1 MKNKRAAVI
10 YMVEYVDD
18 ENQKHITFVKG
29 FSEVRFLEERFGW
42 IHYEVT
48 ENYVRTEYKD

>member
-1 MKNKRAAVI
+1 MENKRVAGI
-10 YMVEYVDD
+10 YKVEYVDD
-18 ENQKHITFVKG
+18 ETQKHITFVKG

-48 ENYVRTEYKD
+48 ENYVRIEKD

>member
-1 MKNKRAAVI
+1 MKNERTAVI
-10 YMVEYVDD
+10 YMVEYLDD
-18 ENQKHITFVKG
+18 VNQKHITFVKG

-48 ENYVRTEYKD
+48 ENYVRIEKD